1 MERKDD
7 MLNANTYC
15 GDFYKFCIAIVLLL
29 SLVKWE
35 DVFIFSYITSSRNWK
50 PPTLQSMCYRL
61 PFVSGHVPSLVVQLC
76 TWQAATG
83 LAVPRGG
90 VWLEASLTES
100 NNVAHMVIESM
111 GSTNG
116 WRSHHTLVWMY
127 HLALIK
133 PDLCVSICQN
143 HNQRAEQS

>member
-35 DVFIFSYITSSRNWK
+35 DVLIFSYITSSRNWK

-111 GSTNG
+111 GSPNG

-133 PDLCVSICQN
+133 PDLCVSVCQN